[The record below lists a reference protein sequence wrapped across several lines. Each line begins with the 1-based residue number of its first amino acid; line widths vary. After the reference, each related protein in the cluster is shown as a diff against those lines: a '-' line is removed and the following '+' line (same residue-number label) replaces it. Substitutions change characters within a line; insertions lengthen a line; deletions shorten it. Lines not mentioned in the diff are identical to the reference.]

1 MTFIFYDTETTG
13 LTAGFDQI
21 LQFAAIVTDDE
32 LDSIEEVNLRCRLL
46 PHVVPSPGAFVITGV
61 RPSAVAKADLSH
73 YEMVRKI
80 RTVIERYTPAIIVG
94 YNSISYDEA
103 MLRQAFYQTL
113 NPVYLTNTGGNTRMD
128 ILKVAHAASEYAPD
142 VLQVPLNAKGR
153 PTFKLGLLAEA
164 NNLLH
169 EDAHEAMSDTVV
181 TLGLA
186 RLVRDRA
193 PAVWNAMQQT
203 RSKSG
208 ALSILSNS
216 EVFCATEKAFKQPS
230 ILATRISANPDN
242 PSEVAVFDLSHD
254 PAQYLNISPEDL
266 PGLLKASP
274 RPIRIIKANQSP
286 ILVPH
291 ELCHDGVAGHGQS
304 MNELRDKVGAI
315 REHPTFGVNV
325 GRAVADRYPP
335 FDAPAYVEQR
345 IFEGFPSRADGSLM
359 EAFHASPWSERQG
372 IVSRLQDD
380 RLRELGERLIY
391 LESPDVLQEGIRR
404 RYDDW
409 RNARIHAGPDVPWT
423 TIGSAVEELTDLAT
437 SGDSGEGSLLQ
448 DIERHLTELS
458 NSR

>member
-1 MTFIFYDTETTG
+1 
-13 LTAGFDQI
+13 
-21 LQFAAIVTDDE
+21 
-32 LDSIEEVNLRCRLL
+32 
-46 PHVVPSPGAFVITGV
+46 
-61 RPSAVAKADLSH
+61 
-73 YEMVRKI
+73 
-80 RTVIERYTPAIIVG
+80 
-94 YNSISYDEA
+94 
-103 MLRQAFYQTL
+103 
-113 NPVYLTNTGGNTRMD
+113 
-128 ILKVAHAASEYAPD
+128 
-142 VLQVPLNAKGR
+142 
-153 PTFKLGLLAEA
+153 
-164 NNLLH
+164 
-169 EDAHEAMSDTVV
+169 
-181 TLGLA
+181 
-186 RLVRDRA
+186 
-193 PAVWNAMQQT
+193 
-203 RSKSG
+203 
-208 ALSILSNS
+208 
-216 EVFCATEKAFKQPS
+216 
-230 ILATRISANPDN
+230 
-242 PSEVAVFDLSHD
+242 
-254 PAQYLNISPEDL
+254 
-266 PGLLKASP
+266 
-274 RPIRIIKANQSP
+274 
-286 ILVPH
+286 
-291 ELCHDGVAGHGQS
+291 